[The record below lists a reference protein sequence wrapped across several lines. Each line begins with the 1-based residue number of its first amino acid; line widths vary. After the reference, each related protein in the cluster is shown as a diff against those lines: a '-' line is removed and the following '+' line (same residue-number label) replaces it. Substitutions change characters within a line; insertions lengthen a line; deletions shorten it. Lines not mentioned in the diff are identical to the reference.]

1 MTIEIFDSS
10 KSILE
15 NLYYLSGILILLS
28 LIVGLIQLAIAK
40 KTLKINSKRDAAT
53 LAPRIRR

>member
-1 MTIEIFDSS
+1 MKKMTMEIFDSS

-40 KTLKINSKRDAAT
+40 KH
-53 LAPRIRR
+53 